1 MPATTVY
8 IAYPLSS
15 EGDEHALFTQLFR
28 EHGARI
34 FSYFKKYVRRQEI
47 AEDLLQEVF
56 VNLWNKRDKLL
67 QEKNIT
73 AYLFV
78 SARNQLYNHLKQVIA
93 TGTAALPEDTPG
105 LSYQHIEENIR
116 YKEAKATY
124 YEALSRLPAQRRKAF
139 ILSRE
144 KGLSYQEI
152 ALQMNISPR
161 TVEKHISEALQVL
174 RGKMNAPYLLCFL
187 FIIC

>member
-1 MPATTVY
+1 MRATTLY
-8 IAYPLSS
+8 IAYPDNG
-15 EGDEHALFTQLFR
+15 GDEHTLFTTLFR

-34 FSYFKKYVRRQEI
+34 FFYFKKYVKQTPI

-56 VNLWNKRDKLL
+56 ANLWTKRDTLL
-67 QEKNIT
+67 KEKNIT

-78 SARNQLYNHLKQVIA
+78 SARNQLYNHLRQSIA
-93 TGTAALPEDTPG
+93 AETIALPEDAGP
-105 LSYQHIEENIR
+105 LAYEHVEEHIE
-116 YKEAKATY
+116 YKETQATY
-124 YEALSRLPAQRRKAF
+124 YEALSALPPQRRKAF

-161 TVEKHISEALQVL
+161 TVEKHISEALHTL
-174 RGKMNAPYLLCFL
+174 RGKMSAPYMLCLL
-187 FIIC
+187 FIIW